1 MYKKILVPLDGSSP
15 GEQAI
20 PFVSLLGSRL
30 KCPVELVRVYEPE
43 PVYYFPGLRDYQE
56 REAAAAQH
64 HEEVRHSL
72 DPIRDSL
79 QEQGITATAVI
90 HEPDPSP
97 HGRNVPREAVIDP
110 AHHIVEEAGKE
121 ADTLIMMC
129 THGRSGVGR
138 WAMGSVT
145 DKVLHATTSPLFVVR
160 GSEEGSTSGEAKIES
175 IIVPL
180 DGSAMAEQALPH
192 AVNLSKALGVKLLL
206 VTSIPSDQ
214 SHAHEEDHLR
224 QLGERLVSEGAHS
237 FEARVL
243 HGDPANVIVD
253 LTHEMP
259 TQFLSRHDHPRALR
273 RWPVGLGQRNRPGG
287 ALLWRPSPGHPRS
300 LKYRCRATRQTKIL
314 GFPVISLRW
323 RSDKERQRSF

>member
-1 MYKKILVPLDGSSP
+1 MYKKILVPLDGSSS
-15 GEQAI
+15 GEQTI
-20 PFVSLLGSRL
+20 PFARLLGSRL
-30 KCPVELVRVYEPE
+30 QCPVELVRVYEPE
-43 PVYYFPGLRDYQE
+43 TVFFFPGLRDYQE
-56 REAAAAQH
+56 RAEAAAKH
-64 HEEVRHSL
+64 HEEARHSL

-79 QEQGITATAVI
+79 RAQGITATAVI

-97 HGRNVPREAVIDP
+97 HVTSGPREAVLDP

-138 WAMGSVT
+138 WTMGSVT

-160 GSEEGSTSGEAKIES
+160 GAEGGSTSGEATIGS

-180 DGSAMAEQALPH
+180 DGSAVAEQALPH
-192 AVNLSKALGVKLLL
+192 AVALSKGLGVKLLL
-206 VTSIPSDQ
+206 VTSIPSAE

-224 QLGERLVSEGAHS
+224 QLGERLVGDGAHS

-259 TQFLSRHDHPRALR
+259 DALVTMTTHGRSGIGRWVLGSVTDRVVRYSGGPVLVTRA
-273 RWPVGLGQRNRPGG
+273 
-287 ALLWRPSPGHPRS
+287 A
-300 LKYRCRATRQTKIL
+300 
-314 GFPVISLRW
+314 
-323 RSDKERQRSF
+323 